1 MYFKILLAAGLVS
14 ITGASAQTFPKQ
26 CAAEDLRLVIAIEQH
41 GEAGDI
47 APANLAAAWSSL
59 LAARTTCRA
68 GNVTDAMHMYGNV
81 SLLSAEA
88 AAAPRPL
95 R

>member
-1 MYFKILLAAGLVS
+1 MYFKILFSAGLLG

-41 GEAGDI
+41 GEAGSI
-47 APANLAAAWSSL
+47 ASANLAAAFSAL
-59 LAARTTCRA
+59 LKARATCRE
-68 GNVTDAMHMYGNV
+68 GKVVDAMHMYENA

-88 AAAPRPL
+88 AAAPNPSR
-95 R
+95 

>member
-1 MYFKILLAAGLVS
+1 MYCKVLLAAGLVS
-14 ITGASAQTFPKQ
+14 ITGASAQTFSQQ
-26 CAAEDLRLVIAIEQH
+26 CAAEDLRLVIAIEEH
-41 GEAGDI
+41 GEAGSV
-47 APANLAAAWSSL
+47 APANLAAAWSAL

-68 GNVTDAMHMYGNV
+68 GKVADAMHMYGNV

-88 AAAPRPL
+88 AAAPKPL